1 MRKLSAS
8 VGPGSRRRRAAGIAE
23 LAKHTKRWP
32 CTVGLAALGS
42 RDGGPS
48 TAPCTPR
55 RPWRLGWLS
64 AAFSVAVP
72 PDGPPDTEPQ
82 ARRLTLTVD
91 LTSEASCSRRGVLRQ
106 TVQATRV
113 EALHAA
119 KSFHDV
125 Q

>member
-1 MRKLSAS
+1 MHPAS
-8 VGPGSRRRRAAGIAE
+8 TLAPWLAVGCLLRGR
-23 LAKHTKRWP
+23 
-32 CTVGLAALGS
+32 
-42 RDGGPS
+42 
-48 TAPCTPR
+48 
-55 RPWRLGWLS
+55 
-64 AAFSVAVP
+64 P